1 MTFLIRTM
9 LVAVMALLLVACG
22 GSGSSADDTS
32 AGESGGDSVTGGG
45 NGNGN
50 GDSGGNTLL
59 DPKLLLGNQVVLTD
73 GKLPLKVG
81 DELALPVTTDSDA
94 TVTYSSSDETVVKV
108 GESGGALKVGTA
120 TITIQLAATAK
131 YKAASLSI
139 DVVVSKRPQPLT
151 LQDNVSRVFDLSNS
165 NLSMRVFGNRGIGN
179 LTVTSSDES
188 IIRIVQQ
195 SSQSFNFMTIGSG
208 SASVSV
214 VAAGSDTYEQGKID
228 IALTVRAPQ
237 QVSFA
242 ESSAVTLVRNSTISR
257 PLQVQGIGQVSYAS
271 SNSEV
276 AQVTNNGSVVGVR
289 FGSATI
295 TASVAADNNYSS
307 AQASYTVNV
316 VDGSMEVIAEVGQS
330 GSRLS
335 IKSSQYPLNWTVS
348 DLSCFGICVNP
359 QNGILTADGNVDQA
373 VTTLANP
380 SRLRLSTSLL
390 ETADL
395 TLGFGPRPQIRG
407 AAHIEFGGYWWIFGG
422 QPANSNLAT
431 NGIWRSKDGIL
442 WEGLRTVSPFTARRL
457 HDVAEHNGELWIAG
471 GVYRENTLTQEAFVD
486 TVWKSSDGINWT
498 QVAANLPVTDRSY
511 RMQRTLITSYNN
523 KLQVFAGGLAVY
535 NISGLYTTTDGTSW
549 NKESGFN
556 SRNSLY
562 TDSQLA
568 KLPGR
573 LMITNPTGDV
583 YRSTDSQSWST
594 SRVSII
600 DANQIG
606 GHKTLAF
613 DGRVWVIGS
622 KNIVYSSADGIS
634 WKKETDTAGYSI
646 RQNFE
651 FAMAFNNRFWVGGGL
666 SRDLINVP
674 KHRIVDTSQDTW
686 VSNDLINWSREES
699 EGEFPGLQGHDMV
712 SFNNRLWIIGGASN
726 ENNAASNEVWVSDD
740 GIHWQPNRPAD
751 DSKLLPQSL
760 GKTSVAE
767 FNGALWMYFVSYTD
781 KKSYIAKGE
790 LVNGTLEW
798 SRHEVA
804 DIPARR
810 DQQLVS
816 FKNQLWVIG
825 GRQYES
831 PFAGLEDVWSSS
843 DGTSWTQ
850 ATADFGFG
858 GAIYHLR
865 AVAGNDR
872 LVVTGSTNS
881 GSRGNLQIRYTSN
894 GNQWFTVSTK
904 DANNNGNI
912 ELESGYDITLS
923 GSALAILTS
932 NGGASYFTSI
942 SGLNPMQTATK
953 GALEHPP
960 RSGMAVHHFNN
971 RIWLTGGDD
980 RFDHSYSSKS
990 IWVSDDGE
998 NWKRIG
1004 KRRALLRIAE

>member
-1 MTFLIRTM
+1 MTFLIRIK
-9 LVAVMALLLVACG
+9 LVTLMSLLLIACG
-22 GSGSSADDTS
+22 GSGSSGGNDS
-32 AGESGGDSVTGGG
+32 SGGSGG
-45 NGNGN
+45 NG
-50 GDSGGNTLL
+50 GDGGSGNTLL
-59 DPKLLLGNQVVLTD
+59 DPKLALSNQVVLTD
-73 GKLPLKVG
+73 GKLQLKVG

-94 TVTYSSSDETVVKV
+94 TVSYSSSDESVVKI
-108 GESGGALKVGTA
+108 GEGGGALTVGSA
-120 TITIQLAATAK
+120 TITIRVAATAK
-131 YKAASLSI
+131 YNAASLSV

-151 LQDNVSRVFDLSNS
+151 LQDGVSKVFDLTNN
-165 NLSMRVFGNRGIGN
+165 NLSMRVFGNRGN
-179 LTVTSSDES
+179 DSFTVTSSDES
-188 IIRIVQQ
+188 VIRIVQQ
-195 SSQSFNFMTIGSG
+195 SSQSFNFMTAGAG
-208 SASVSV
+208 SATVSV
-214 VAAGSDTYEQGKID
+214 VAAGSDTYEQGQID
-228 IALTVRAPQ
+228 IVLKVRAEQ

-242 ESSAVTLVRNSTISR
+242 ESSAVTLVKNSTISR

-295 TASVAADNNYSS
+295 TASVAADDNYSA
-307 AQASYTVNV
+307 AQSSYTVNV

-348 DLSCFGICVNP
+348 DLSCIGICVNP
-359 QNGILTADGNVDQA
+359 QNGTLTADGNVDQT

-442 WEGLRTVSPFTARRL
+442 WEGLRTASPFTARRL

-471 GVYRENTLTQEAFVD
+471 GLYRENTLTQEAFVD

-511 RMQRTLITSYNN
+511 RMHRTLITSYNN
-523 KLQVFAGGLAVY
+523 KLQVFAGGLSIY
-535 NISGLYTTTDGTSW
+535 NISGLYSTTDGTDW
-549 NKESGFN
+549 DKVTGFS

-562 TDSQLA
+562 GDSQLS
-568 KLPGR
+568 KLTGR
-573 LMITNPTGDV
+573 LVITNPTGDV
-583 YRSTDSQSWST
+583 YYSTDAQSWT
-594 SRVSII
+594 AARVSTI

-606 GHKTLAF
+606 GHKALAF

-622 KNIVYSSADGIS
+622 KNSIYSSADGNS
-634 WKKETDTAGYSI
+634 WEKETDTAGYST
-646 RQNFE
+646 RQSFD
-651 FAMAFNNRFWVGGGL
+651 FAMAFKNRFWIGGGR

-674 KHRIVDTSQDTW
+674 KHKIVDTSLDTW
-686 VSNDLINWSREES
+686 VSNDLTNWTREES
-699 EGEFPGLQGHDMV
+699 EGEFPGLQSHEMV

-760 GKTSVAE
+760 GKASVAE
-767 FNGALWMYFVSYTD
+767 LNGALWMYFVSYTD

-816 FKNQLWVIG
+816 FKDQLWVIG

-858 GAIYHLR
+858 EAIYHLR
-865 AVAGNDR
+865 AVANSER

-881 GSRGNLQIRYTSN
+881 GSRGNLQIRYTSD
-894 GNQWFTVSTK
+894 GSQWFTVSTK

-912 ELESGYDITLS
+912 ELESGYDITLD

-932 NGGASYFTSI
+932 NSGASYFTSI

-953 GALEHPP
+953 VTLEHPP

-998 NWKRIG
+998 NWKRVG